1 MSTQNPGDGNERRP
15 DEPAEQ
21 PEWTTPELNVPEPP
35 DLPSA
40 QQPPPP
46 EPRPG
51 SVQRQEPGVTKP
63 RPPTVAEARA
73 RDKARKRAA
82 EEKRAAEAAAEAK
95 KRTRKRVLIGGIA
108 VVGVAGLVGGGYLA
122 YRALTAPDDVTAYCV
137 KNENGQEIV
146 VEDKYCTPGTAGF
159 VDDSGGGSS
168 HSHGGPIIIY
178 GGGAQ
183 YRYYYGGNNT
193 VGKPPVG
200 GSTLK
205 PKGAQIT
212 TKSGT
217 TIQRGGLGSK
227 STGGGGS

>member
-1 MSTQNPGDGNERRP
+1 MSTRNSGDGDQQRP
-15 DEPAEQ
+15 DEPAKE
-21 PEWTTPELNVPEPP
+21 PEWTTPQLNVPEPP
-35 DLPSA
+35 DLPSP
-40 QQPPPP
+40 QEPPPP
-46 EPRPG
+46 LGPRPG
-51 SVQRQEPGVTKP
+51 SIQRQEPGVTQP

-82 EEKRAAEAAAEAK
+82 DAQRAAQAAADAK
-95 KRTRKRVLIGGIA
+95 KRTRNRVLIGGIA
-108 VVGVAGLVGGGYLA
+108 IVGVAGLVGGGYLA
-122 YRALTAPDDVTAYCV
+122 YRALTAPDEVTAYCV
-137 KNENGQEIV
+137 QTENGQELV
-146 VEDKYCTPGTAGF
+146 VEDKYCGPGQAGF
-159 VDDSGGGSS
+159 VDDSGGS
-168 HSHGGPIIIY
+168 HSHAGPIIIY
-178 GGGAQ
+178 GGGPQ
-183 YRYYYGGNNT
+183 YRYYYGGSNT